1 MDVELLCNLDSN
13 ISRQKY
19 ILNVYKLKK
28 KQLTIH
34 RLPCEEDTLEE
45 QSQGKLFSEVLIYF
59 YSFILFI

>member
-28 KQLTIH
+28 KNLK
-34 RLPCEEDTLEE
+34 LEAI
-45 QSQGKLFSEVLIYF
+45 KDI
-59 YSFILFI
+59 ILLYKILMSVQEMWV

>member
-28 KQLTIH
+28 KKNLK
-34 RLPCEEDTLEE
+34 LEAI
-45 QSQGKLFSEVLIYF
+45 KDI
-59 YSFILFI
+59 ILLYKILMSVQEMWV